1 MFLPR
6 KSESANFRAD
16 YAKITDFCTVLEREV
31 KPFYL
36 FAFLLTANHKEAEQ
50 CFSSALKEGCEENSV
65 FKVRIESWIKR
76 CILKKAIGVAFSR
89 SANTEEQQD
98 HWFDGTGQLR
108 ASNMVT
114 AVTSLA
120 GLERFVFVMSV
131 LEKYSLRDCSLLL
144 KCTLASVK
152 QSRVDAICKLAQS
165 NPLFAADLAGASGR
179 RESA

>member
-6 KSESANFRAD
+6 KPETANFRAD
-16 YAKITDFCTVLEREV
+16 HAKISDFCAVLERDT

-50 CFSSALKEGCEENSV
+50 CFCSALQEGCEENTV
-65 FKVRIESWIKR
+65 FKAHIESWIKR
-76 CILKKAIGVAFSR
+76 CMLKKAIGIVFSR
-89 SANTEEQQD
+89 AANTDEQRD
-98 HWFDGTGQLR
+98 HWSVGTGQLR

-131 LEKYSLRDCSLLL
+131 LEKYSLWDCSLLL
-144 KCTLASVK
+144 KCTVATVE
-152 QSRVDAICKLAQS
+152 QSRVDALCKLAQS
-165 NPLFAADLAGASGR
+165 NALFAADLTGPSGR
-179 RESA
+179 RELA